1 MVELSERL
9 RALRVLDYQ
18 SEYED
23 QYRYESAHR
32 DIAYNEILD
41 PEQEPEDKYLQQLEP
56 IIPIISDLNT
66 EEKVQSI
73 EYGGHSWEKTISF
86 ELEEL
91 FVKVASKYKYVFVN
105 ALAGGA
111 NLAVQIAYKNP
122 QTMVELLVPNEPSQ
136 RLYEF
141 VFDYL
146 DFPNVRQSVV
156 KMEGKGDVH
165 DSLVISLGP
174 FGLDKDTGITK
185 DLVTA
190 SELTTLYSSQ
200 ALMVVSDSALFKGG
214 ETANMRGMLIELD
227 KISGVISL
235 DFTQSLKELNKNIRI
250 NLLIL
255 GEEAENIGNIYL
267 ASNRIKTKRPEDEQF
282 HMIMKLLKK
291 DLKDVSTK
299 SMETLVSKLDLAE
312 NNFILNPERY
322 LSTETSKNL
331 DLLIGR
337 YDSDY
342 LGNLFDIIR
351 PVPLKNDPNGEFLIK
366 EVMIGDLTDKEVI
379 DFKGIQGKELSL
391 SLSGYIKIKDQLI
404 KENDILFSVKAT
416 IGKCSLF
423 VFSRLAFSWPKS
435 VKQKPVIETPAYDD
449 PQLSA
454 NQGLF
459 IFRKKK
465 VCPISAETLFSYI
478 SSNYVVETLAG
489 KATGS
494 TLKHLPIK
502 ILKELEVPLP
512 DTTIQESLLENLRE
526 RTSLRRSIERDLAAI
541 DENIAETWPNLEV
554 KSMEAGD

>member
-9 RALRVLDYQ
+9 RALRVLFYQ
-18 SEYED
+18 SDFLD
-23 QYRYESAHR
+23 QYLYESAIW
-32 DIAYNEILD
+32 DIAYNEILV
-41 PEQEPEDKYLQQLEP
+41 PEDEPEEKYLQQLEP

-379 DFKGIQGKELSL
+379 DFKGIQGKNYL
-391 SLSGYIKIKDQLI
+391 YRYQ
-404 KENDILFSVKAT
+404 V
-416 IGKCSLF
+416 
-423 VFSRLAFSWPKS
+423 
-435 VKQKPVIETPAYDD
+435 
-449 PQLSA
+449 
-454 NQGLF
+454 
-459 IFRKKK
+459 
-465 VCPISAETLFSYI
+465 TL
-478 SSNYVVETLAG
+478 
-489 KATGS
+489 
-494 TLKHLPIK
+494 
-502 ILKELEVPLP
+502 
-512 DTTIQESLLENLRE
+512 R
-526 RTSLRRSIERDLAAI
+526 
-541 DENIAETWPNLEV
+541 
-554 KSMEAGD
+554 